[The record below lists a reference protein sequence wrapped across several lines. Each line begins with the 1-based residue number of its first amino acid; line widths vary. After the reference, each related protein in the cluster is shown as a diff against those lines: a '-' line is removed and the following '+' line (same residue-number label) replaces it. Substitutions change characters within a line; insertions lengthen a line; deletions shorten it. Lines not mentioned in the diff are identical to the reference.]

1 MATGTQD
8 TAGYYVWEVAGKP
21 VVVRVHLEVI
31 DRMLPEVMR
40 GFGAVPKRG
49 AEVGGVLIGTIARD
63 DDQTIVSVEDFEPVE
78 CGYKRGPSFL
88 FVDEERAAFAD
99 AVARWRPD
107 DARPAYAV
115 GFYRS
120 HTRDGM
126 QLAEEDVQLM
136 DEFFSSPAHVALLIR
151 PYATKVSTAGFFF
164 RENGVFP
171 EATPL
176 EFPFRRRELAGEEA
190 PPRRP
195 LESRS
200 MDQRAEPRSIE
211 RRAPRPMRDTRP
223 VPEPE
228 PEEEYAPP
236 EMARQTGPAYAVTLP
251 SRSRLRS
258 AIWIPLSFVFLLF
271 GVALGMMISLS
282 RAPGR
287 SDTGDLSLG
296 LAVGRADQDVVL
308 ENGRPQESGYNLSV
322 KWDRAA
328 AAVHAAQHGV
338 LEIEDGK
345 YTKSVD
351 LDPAQLSS
359 GGIVYRNSSPT
370 VRFRLTVYP
379 RARVSVTETA
389 EWKQ

>member
-1 MATGTQD
+1 MAIGTQD
-8 TAGYYVWEVAGKP
+8 AAGYYVWEVVGKP

-63 DDQTIVSVEDFEPVE
+63 DDQTIVSIEDFEPVE
-78 CGYKRGPSFL
+78 CGYKRGPSYL
-88 FVDEERAAFAD
+88 FVNEERAAFAE
-99 AVARWRPD
+99 AVARWRPED
-107 DARPAYAV
+107 SRPAYAV

-126 QLAEEDVQLM
+126 QLAEEDAQLM
-136 DEFFSSPAHVALLIR
+136 DEFFTSPAHVALLIR

-164 RENGVFP
+164 REDGVFQ

-176 EFPFRRRELAGEEA
+176 EFPFRRRELAGEDP
-190 PPRRP
+190 PPRR
-195 LESRS
+195 S
-200 MDQRAEPRSIE
+200 MEQRAEQRGME
-211 RRAPRPMRDTRP
+211 RRAPRPMREMRA
-223 VPEPE
+223 VPE

-236 EMARQTGPAYAVTLP
+236 TEMPRQAGPAYAVTLP

-282 RAPGR
+282 RTPGR
-287 SDTGDLSLG
+287 GDSGDLSLG

-308 ENGRPQESGYNLSV
+308 ENGRPKESGYNLSV

-328 AAVHAAQHGV
+328 AAVRAAQHGV
-338 LEIEDGK
+338 LVIEDGK

-379 RARVSVTETA
+379 GARVSVTETA